1 MRLLDTLRKDPVIF
15 RFSLYGFLKNQEYYD
30 PFWILAFREKG
41 LSFLTIGLLISVRE
55 VTMNLF
61 EVPSGAIADV
71 LGRRAAMVFSFLCYI
86 GSFALFAL
94 ASDVTLLAAGM
105 VAFGLGEAFRTGTH
119 KSMIFAYLR
128 HHGRLAEKTKI
139 YGYTRSW
146 SKFGSAVS
154 VLFAAAFVLVT
165 NDYVAI
171 FYLAI
176 IPYALNI
183 VNFLGYPQEVDGE
196 GRSSG
201 SMKEVLRILVS
212 SMKDSMRN
220 SGLRRV
226 LVESMGF
233 EGTFKTVKDYL
244 QPVLKAMSATGLAA
258 VLVMDG
264 LSGEQKAAL
273 VIAPVYFLLN
283 FLSGIASR
291 YAHRFSDHFG
301 GHVLASRVLWGWQ
314 LLTFAILLP
323 ALYFEFYMTSI
334 VAFTA
339 LHVLQNLWG
348 PLMYSRLDDHARE
361 EQGSTVLSIESQS
374 VALATMVLAPM
385 IGYGVDVVERLGAG
399 GTFWPVGLVGLA
411 VSLLFFGTA
420 GGSGHERR

>member
-1 MRLLDTLRKDPVIF
+1 MRLLDTLRNDPVIF

-41 LSFLTIGLLISVRE
+41 LSFLTIGLLISIRE
-55 VTMNLF
+55 ITMNLF

-71 LGRRAAMVFSFLCYI
+71 MGRRAAMIFSFLCYI
-86 GSFALFAL
+86 GSFALFGL
-94 ASDVTLLAAGM
+94 ASDVPLLAAGM

-128 HHGRLAEKTKI
+128 HHGRLAEKTRI

-154 VLFAAAFVLVT
+154 VLFAAAFVLIT

-183 VNFLGYPQEVDGE
+183 VNFLGYPKEVDGQ
-196 GRSSG
+196 RQSG
-201 SMKEVLRILVS
+201 GSLKEVFRILAS
-212 SMKDSMRN
+212 SLKDSMRN
-220 SGLRRV
+220 PGLRRV

-244 QPVLKAMSATGLAA
+244 QPVLKAISVSGLAA
-258 VLVMDG
+258 ILVLEG
-264 LSGEQKAAL
+264 LSVEQKAAL

-283 FLSGIASR
+283 FLSGVASR

-301 GHVLASRVLWGWQ
+301 GHDLASRVLWGWQ
-314 LLTFAILLP
+314 LLIFAGLLP
-323 ALYFEFYMTSI
+323 ALYFEWHLVAV
-334 VAFTA
+334 VAFTL

-374 VALATMVLAPM
+374 VALATMVLAPL
-385 IGYGVDVVERLGAG
+385 IGYSVDVVERLGAG
-399 GTFWPVGLVGLA
+399 GTFWPVGMVGLA
-411 VSLLFFGTA
+411 VSLLFFATA
-420 GGSGHERR
+420 GETRHER